1 MTADPTNKRRPADA
15 WPAKH
20 ACIDR
25 KLSMRAQKMAELP
38 RQETLDAPRPR
49 WGEETLD
56 RIAAVYEAERA
67 KQGNPDAAWADLP
80 IEARL
85 VLIGVYCAGRVDGGH

>member
-56 RIAAVYEAERA
+56 RIAAVYEAERGKA
-67 KQGNPDAAWADLP
+67 TLMRRGRTCPLRRAWS
-80 IEARL
+80 
-85 VLIGVYCAGRVDGGH
+85 